1 VALGEKGLLVIRNMW
16 PGMPGAPTGMWGDPE
31 RYVKQYFEK
40 FGPKDYFFCGDYAV
54 KDNDGYIWVAGRAD
68 EVLKVAGHRIGTFEL
83 ESSIVSHKAASE
95 AAVVAI
101 PDPIKGEVPIAFV
114 VLRNGFAPS
123 EELRKE
129 LRLWVRSNFSP
140 IAEPS
145 QVYFVNKLPKTRS
158 GKIMRRLVKAV
169 AEGRPL
175 GDVATLEDEASVDEV
190 KQAYESL
197 TVI

>member
-1 VALGEKGLLVIRNMW
+1 
-16 PGMPGAPTGMWGDPE
+16 MPGAPTGMWGDPE
-31 RYVKQYFEK
+31 RYSKQYFER
-40 FGPKDYFFCGDYAV
+40 FGAKDYFFCGDYAV

-95 AAVVAI
+95 AAVVAV

-114 VLRNGFAPS
+114 VLKQGFAPD

-129 LRLWVRSNFSP
+129 IRLWVRNNFSP

-145 QVYFVNKLPKTRS
+145 QVYFVNKLLKTRS
-158 GKIMRRLVKAV
+158 GKIMRRLVNAA
-169 AEGRPL
+169 AEGRRMRE
-175 GDVATLEDEASVDEV
+175 VATLEDEASAE
-190 KQAYESL
+190 E
-197 TVI
+197 